1 MARYATTFSE
11 FVDLTATND
20 PQGTILGWW
29 RRVDRALDNYY
40 TQRSTARPRHVTN
53 VECDLAADPNVG
65 EEGAKLFRELRLRR
79 NAVAHENIEPL
90 SREEAVTFAQKAHRL
105 GWVLGAGLKFSDTA
119 VLPVSELP
127 SNRAFESGRA
137 MKRRAAQRER

>member
-11 FVDLTATND
+11 LVDLTATND

-29 RRVDRALDNYY
+29 RRVDRALDDYY
-40 TQRSTARPRHVTN
+40 TQRSTVPRHVAN
-53 VECDLAADPNVG
+53 VERDLAADPNVG

-79 NAVAHENIEPL
+79 NAVAHENIGPL
-90 SREEAVTFAQKAHRL
+90 SREEAVAFAQKAHRL
-105 GWVLGAGLKFSDTA
+105 GWVLCAGLKFSDTA
-119 VLPVSELP
+119 VLPVSELL
-127 SNRAFESGRA
+127 SNHAFESGRA